1 MSTESTSFAKKSAEK
16 PSSLVTEYF
25 VFLRSTGKWWMLPLL
40 VLLLVGGALMV
51 LGSTSA
57 APFIYAIF

>member
-1 MSTESTSFAKKSAEK
+1 MSKESTSFVKKSAGK
-16 PSSLVTEYF
+16 PSSLFTEYL
-25 VFLRSTGKWWMLPLL
+25 VFLRNSGKWWMLPLL
-40 VLLLVGGALMV
+40 ILLLVGGALMV

>member
-16 PSSLVTEYF
+16 PSSLAREYF